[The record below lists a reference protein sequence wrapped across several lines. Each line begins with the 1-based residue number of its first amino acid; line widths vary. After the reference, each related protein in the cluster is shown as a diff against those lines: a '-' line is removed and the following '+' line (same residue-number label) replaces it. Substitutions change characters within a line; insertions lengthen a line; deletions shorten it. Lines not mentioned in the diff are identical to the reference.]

1 MRLICPNCDAQY
13 EVGAGVIPL
22 SGRDVQCSN
31 CGQTWF
37 QTHPD
42 MLADEEDDDTD
53 GFDPVEPPYDDR
65 EPPVLPHMPP
75 EIPAEAVVAASDG
88 GDLEK
93 AQTDADGAGGAEDPM
108 LPDVLA
114 ADLPDADLPAAG
126 VGTTAEAQAQPDD
139 GLIGEPPMIP
149 TEVEDDDVG
158 WGGPAIAAA
167 TVGSAGLADPSR
179 RPLDEA
185 VMSVLREEAEREL
198 SARRSSPDVDPAPV
212 APDPLPRSRPAAREM
227 TRRPVTDLAGDM
239 ISDAQPAIGGIA
251 AGDGAA
257 REVAAS
263 GSGGGGATAGLAPRD
278 QSRSSRRDL
287 LPDIEWINSTLQSAP
302 SGSTSAY
309 TPNTPAELDIVI
321 RPKRTGFRGGFTTVL
336 IFGAVLAGIYIMA
349 PTIAEKV
356 PALDPSLKT
365 YVALVDAGRLWVNDL
380 MQRSLDG
387 LQEKPAG

>member
-1 MRLICPNCDAQY
+1 
-13 EVGAGVIPL
+13 
-22 SGRDVQCSN
+22 
-31 CGQTWF
+31 
-37 QTHPD
+37 
-42 MLADEEDDDTD
+42 
-53 GFDPVEPPYDDR
+53 
-65 EPPVLPHMPP
+65 
-75 EIPAEAVVAASDG
+75 
-88 GDLEK
+88 
-93 AQTDADGAGGAEDPM
+93 
-108 LPDVLA
+108 
-114 ADLPDADLPAAG
+114 
-126 VGTTAEAQAQPDD
+126 
-139 GLIGEPPMIP
+139 MIP
-149 TEVEDDDVG
+149 TEVEDDDVD

-239 ISDAQPAIGGIA
+239 ISDAQPAIGGMA
-251 AGDGAA
+251 AGA
-257 REVAAS
+257 AAS
-263 GSGGGGATAGLAPRD
+263 DVGSGGGATAGLAPRD

-356 PALDPSLKT
+356 PALDPPLKT